1 MRIAKGF
8 NLMNIAEQNIIVP
21 VGIKNVNFNKM
32 VSLNNSGAFLWRQ
45 LQEDKS
51 EEALLQAMLEEYD
64 IDEKTAAEDIDRFLV
79 KLRDAGVLE

>member
-51 EEALLQAMLEEYD
+51 EEVLLQAMLEEYD